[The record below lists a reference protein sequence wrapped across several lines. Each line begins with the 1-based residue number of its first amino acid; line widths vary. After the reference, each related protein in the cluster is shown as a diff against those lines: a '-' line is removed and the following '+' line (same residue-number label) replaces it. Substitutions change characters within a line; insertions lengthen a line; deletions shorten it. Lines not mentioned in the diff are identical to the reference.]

1 MWWNLKSR
9 GLSNTLLSK
18 LSRPAGPLTSYF
30 LATNACAT
38 IKTAKSLSF
47 IVGTW
52 FRRFWPRAFLFT
64 RWDKDIG
71 PFLNRAFFRPSQIRQ
86 VHATSTRTYHFITC
100 TTDRTCLVRT
110 LGFWHET
117 KIRRLWHEAF
127 YMVEDGA
134 RCAPSLPRVMRCV
147 LVHPPQCKTLHVTT
161 S

>member
-86 VHATSTRTYHFITC
+86 VHATSTRTFHFITC

-117 KIRRLWHEAF
+117 KIWWRMDQNAPHN
-127 YMVEDGA
+127 A
-134 RCAPSLPRVMRCV
+134 RESWWGSSRIL
-147 LVHPPQCKTLHVTT
+147 LHNFRD
-161 S
+161 SANSQSKK